1 MKMTKLSSAA
11 ILIALVLGGTSIANA
26 DAKTKEM
33 SGVIEFGEDDG
44 SNPIV
49 DPEKPTIPI
58 PVDEIDENLDT
69 GPLMID
75 GVTKLDFMKQKAVT
89 TDQSYFAKQYTIK
102 NESGSVVGTRGNFV
116 QLTDKRI
123 ENRSPWTLKAKM
135 TQQFT
140 IETPHVIRK
149 LEGSR
154 LTFTN
159 TVINSA
165 NTNKATWPTLGAE
178 ASSFVLTESGNS
190 VNVMGT
196 DDSDD
201 GFGTYSVAFGSSAG
215 VNGPTDTTGTPNAT
229 DANLIENGSVSLFV
243 PGNIKKE
250 KSDSEGYKAK
260 VLWTLEEAP

>member
-1 MKMTKLSSAA
+1 
-11 ILIALVLGGTSIANA
+11 
-26 DAKTKEM
+26 
-33 SGVIEFGEDDG
+33 
-44 SNPIV
+44 
-49 DPEKPTIPI
+49 
-58 PVDEIDENLDT
+58 
-69 GPLMID
+69 
-75 GVTKLDFMKQKAVT
+75 
-89 TDQSYFAKQYTIK
+89 YTIK

-140 IETPHVIRK
+140 HETDVSKK
-149 LEGSR
+149 LPGST

-159 TVINSA
+159 PMINSA
-165 NTNKATWPTLGAE
+165 NADTATWPTLGAE
-178 ASSFVLTESGNS
+178 ASSFVLTESSNS

-201 GFGTYSVAFGSSAG
+201 GFGTYSVAFGASAG

-250 KSDSEGYKAK
+250 KGVYEAK
-260 VLWTLEEAP
+260 VLWTVEEAP